1 MTTDTDTPRPQY
13 RDHRQLRLL
22 ILLLAL
28 LITGAAVYVARVHP
42 AYAQPLG
49 VGAAVMGALAAT
61 AGIPSGRTA
70 GRFGRRC
77 TRRFRRHGSSPCL
90 RPSGIGRWQDRVHDG
105 RIRIRGLRTDHG

>member
-22 ILLLAL
+22 ILLLALLVGL

-61 AGIPSGRTA
+61 AGIPSGKDRRTVRQALHSAVPPSWKQSLSAAVGDRPMA
-70 GRFGRRC
+70 GSC
-77 TRRFRRHGSSPCL
+77 P
-90 RPSGIGRWQDRVHDG
+90 
-105 RIRIRGLRTDHG
+105 